1 MKKAD
6 IQNNLNQNVSAQ
18 TETKSA
24 KEKGS
29 KSHAWFRYTMIA
41 TLCLGLGAGVG
52 IYVKRKYGKE
62 QIDYSNFDGSAY
74 AADAK
79 ALLEAYNKD
88 PNQDFTSAE
97 LVNIG
102 LEKYRQCEYSYSFGI
117 GTASTIVNQTIR
129 SVQIRNGNNYFEE
142 SISRSSMVSLASR
155 TEQTLDVDNIDV
167 YEGKADTDETATYD
181 GSKTSHSLNEYKDR
195 MGKTLDE
202 MFIYTISDETC
213 YENSETKVL
222 DNKNKQITL
231 YLDPELSTY
240 YYKNQMKNMSNLDE
254 LPIFS
259 NITLTYTFTEDM
271 TLLHC
276 HVDEKY
282 SAKMGVSVSITN
294 SIDYYYHANVEKAIP
309 ALDEP
314 CDYSTE
320 GEIDYE

>member
-6 IQNNLNQNVSAQ
+6 IQNNLNIDASAQ
-18 TETKSA
+18 NETVTK
-24 KEKGS
+24 KEKGP
-29 KSHAWFRYTMIA
+29 KSHAWFRYTVIA

-62 QIDYSNFDGSAY
+62 QIDYSNFDGAAY

-79 ALLEAYNKD
+79 ALLEAYNND
-88 PNQDFTSAE
+88 PNQEFTPAE

-129 SVQIRNGNNYFEE
+129 NYQIRNGDRYFEE
-142 SISRSSMVSLASR
+142 ALSRSSMVSLATR
-155 TEQTLDVDNIDV
+155 TEQTLDVDNVDV

-181 GSKTSHSLNEYKDR
+181 GSKTSSSLETYKNT

-231 YLDPELSTY
+231 YLDPEVSTY

-254 LPIFS
+254 LPIFN

-282 SAKMGVSVSITN
+282 NAKMGVSVSITN
-294 SIDYYYHANVEKAIP
+294 NLDYYYHANVEKAIP
-309 ALDEP
+309 SLDEN

-320 GEIDYE
+320 GELDYE

>member
-6 IQNNLNQNVSAQ
+6 IQNNLNKNASAQ
-18 TETKSA
+18 KETVTK
-24 KEKGS
+24 KEKAS
-29 KSHAWFRYTMIA
+29 KSHAWFRYTVIA

-52 IYVKRKYGKE
+52 IFVKRKYGKE
-62 QIDYSNFDGSAY
+62 QIDYSNFDGAAY

-79 ALLEAYNKD
+79 ALLEAYNSD
-88 PNQDFTSAE
+88 PNQEFTPAE

-129 SVQIRNGNNYFEE
+129 NYQIRNGNRYFEE
-142 SISRSSMVSLASR
+142 ALSRSSMVSLATR
-155 TEQTLDVDNIDV
+155 VEQTLEVDNVDV

-181 GSKTSHSLNEYKDR
+181 GSKTSSSLETYKNT

-222 DNKNKQITL
+222 ANKNKQITL
-231 YLDPELSTY
+231 YLDPEVSTY
-240 YYKNQMKNMSNLDE
+240 YYKIQMKNMSNLDE
-254 LPIFS
+254 LPIFN

-282 SAKMGVSVSITN
+282 NAKMGVSVSITN
-294 SIDYYYHANVEKAIP
+294 TLDYYYHANVEKAIP
-309 ALDEP
+309 SLDDN

-320 GEIDYE
+320 GELDYE

>member
-6 IQNNLNQNVSAQ
+6 IQNNLNINASAHN
-18 TETKSA
+18 ETATK

-29 KSHAWFRYTMIA
+29 KSHAWFRYTVIA

-52 IYVKRKYGKE
+52 IFVKRKYGKE
-62 QIDYSNFDGSAY
+62 QIDYSNFDGAAY

-79 ALLEAYNKD
+79 ALLEAYNND
-88 PNQDFTSAE
+88 PNQEFTPAE

-129 SVQIRNGNNYFEE
+129 NYQIRNGNNYFEE
-142 SISRSSMVSLASR
+142 ALSRSSMVSLATR
-155 TEQTLDVDNIDV
+155 TEQTLEVDNVDV
-167 YEGKADTDETATYD
+167 YKGEADSDETATYD
-181 GSKTSHSLNEYKDR
+181 GSKTSSSLETYKNT

-222 DNKNKQITL
+222 ANKNKQITL
-231 YLDPELSTY
+231 YLDPEVSTY
-240 YYKNQMKNMSNLDE
+240 YYKIQMKNMSNLDE

-282 SAKMGVSVSITN
+282 NAKMGVSVSITN
-294 SIDYYYHANVEKAIP
+294 TLDYYYHANVEKAIP
-309 ALDEP
+309 SLDEN

-320 GEIDYE
+320 GELDYE

>member
-1 MKKAD
+1 MKKAHT
-6 IQNNLNQNVSAQ
+6 QNNLNKNASAQ
-18 TETKSA
+18 KEAAKTKVKASH
-24 KEKGS
+24 
-29 KSHAWFRYTMIA
+29 SHAWFRYTMIA
-41 TLCLGLGAGVG
+41 TICLGLGAGVG
-52 IYVKRKYGKE
+52 IFVKRKYGKE
-62 QIDYSNFDGSAY
+62 QVDYSNFDASAY
-74 AADAK
+74 GADAK

-88 PNQDFTSAE
+88 PNQEFTSAE

-102 LEKYRQCEYSYSFGI
+102 LEKYRQCEHSYSFGI

-129 SVQIRNGNNYFEE
+129 SYQIRNGDRYFEE
-142 SISRSSMVSLASR
+142 SISRSSMVSLATR
-155 TEQTLDVDNIDV
+155 TEQTLNVDNVDS

-181 GSKTSHSLNEYKDR
+181 GTKTSSSLEAYKNK

-231 YLDPELSTY
+231 YLDPEVSTY

-259 NITLTYTFTEDM
+259 SITLKYTFAEDM

-282 SAKMGVSVSITN
+282 NAKMGVSVSITN
-294 SIDYYYHANVEKAIP
+294 SLDYYYHANVEKAIP
-309 ALDEP
+309 SLSES
-314 CDYSTE
+314 CNYSTE
-320 GEIDYE
+320 GETTYE

>member
-6 IQNNLNQNVSAQ
+6 IQNNLNKNASAQ
-18 TETKSA
+18 KETVTK
-24 KEKGS
+24 KEKAS
-29 KSHAWFRYTMIA
+29 KSHAWFRYTVIA

-52 IYVKRKYGKE
+52 IFVKRKYGKE
-62 QIDYSNFDGSAY
+62 QIDYSNFDGAAY

-79 ALLEAYNKD
+79 ALLEASNSD
-88 PNQDFTSAE
+88 PNQEFTPAE

-129 SVQIRNGNNYFEE
+129 NYQIRNGNRYFEE
-142 SISRSSMVSLASR
+142 ALSRSSMVSLATR
-155 TEQTLDVDNIDV
+155 VEQTLEVDNVDV

-181 GSKTSHSLNEYKDR
+181 GSKTSSSLETYKNT

-222 DNKNKQITL
+222 ANKNKQITL
-231 YLDPELSTY
+231 YLDPEVSTY
-240 YYKNQMKNMSNLDE
+240 YYKIQMKNMSNLDE
-254 LPIFS
+254 LPIFN

-282 SAKMGVSVSITN
+282 NAKMGVSVSITN
-294 SIDYYYHANVEKAIP
+294 TLDYYYHANVEKAIP
-309 ALDEP
+309 SLDDN

-320 GEIDYE
+320 GELDYE